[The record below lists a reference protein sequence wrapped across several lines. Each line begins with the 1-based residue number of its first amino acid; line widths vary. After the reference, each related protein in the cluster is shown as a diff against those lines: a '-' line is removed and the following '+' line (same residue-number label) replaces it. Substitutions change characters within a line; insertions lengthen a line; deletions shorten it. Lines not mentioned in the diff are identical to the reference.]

1 MRLPWGLLVTG
12 RQVTVEIDEL
22 VLVGFER
29 RDRETVAAGLRD
41 ELAVLLAEARPR
53 AAVRT
58 RASLEYELGGDRGPE
73 AVGRAAARSIADHLA
88 GGGR

>member
-1 MRLPWGLLVTG
+1 MA
-12 RQVTVEIDEL
+12 Q
-22 VLVGFER
+22 
-29 RDRETVAAGLRD
+29 
-41 ELAVLLAEARPR
+41 ARPR

-73 AVGRAAARSIADHLA
+73 AVGRAAARSIADHLG

>member
-1 MRLPWGLLVTG
+1 LRLAWGLVVTG
-12 RQVTVEIDEL
+12 RQVSVEIDEL

-29 RDRETVAAGLRD
+29 GDRETIAAGLRD
-41 ELAVLLAEARPR
+41 ELAVLLAQARPR

-73 AVGRAAARSIADHLA
+73 AVGRAAARSIADHLG